1 MGDYQLRGLDVEQV
15 FALNPIPD
23 DCVDAAILAN
33 AQFDISFPGWELY
46 SKAIRGD
53 DCFDRKLVA
62 WAYVSARIYTRAR
75 KSNGRAVVTK
85 DSRRNEWIRQA
96 ALDALH
102 CAVFNKFPEASVYEF
117 SEDNGLAHKTYRRV
131 RDSLAALMRYGLSLY
146 AQELHYQYS
155 RVRRYNGRV
164 R

>member
-1 MGDYQLRGLDVEQV
+1 MGDYQLRGLEVEQV

-23 DCVDAAILAN
+23 DCVDAAIWTSG
-33 AQFDISFPGWELY
+33 QFDISFPGWELY

-75 KSNGRAVVTK
+75 KENGRAVVTR

-102 CAVFNKFPEASVYEF
+102 YAVFNKFPEGSAYEF
-117 SEDNGLAHKTYRRV
+117 SEDSGLAHKTYRRV
-131 RDSLAALMRYGLSLY
+131 RESLAALMRYGLALY
-146 AQELHYQYS
+146 TQELHYQYS
-155 RVRRYNGRV
+155 RVQRKNWRV
-164 R
+164 G